1 MTVNLRKPRYR
12 NFYKIFAALRVNI
25 QNRRRLNLF
34 KFKKKKWTKLIL
46 LLKRLQAR
54 RKKNYRMYDTNRYYL
69 PKFYNSFKKKY
80 RYTLHTKKKFK
91 LFYGYLL
98 ERTIRK
104 KLDSFLKQKP
114 QLLNKSKKLD
124 SFFIKLWEERLD
136 MILYRAHFAPTVR
149 AARQL
154 ILHKHIRVNNT
165 ITKDCSLVIKK
176 ADIIQ
181 ISSKVRHVI
190 NSNIKSSSLWP
201 LPPKYLQINYK
212 ILQIHAIENLVN
224 ENFSV
229 YFPFRL
235 DIHALVRY
243 YK

>member
-1 MTVNLRKPRYR
+1 MVVNPRKSRYR
-12 NFYKIFAALRVNI
+12 PLYKIFAVLRANI

-34 KFKKKKWTKLIL
+34 KFKKKKWNNLIL

-54 RKKNYRMYDTNRYYL
+54 RKRNYRMYDLNRYYL

-80 RYTLHTKKKFK
+80 EYTLHTRKKFK
-91 LFYGYLL
+91 FFYGYLV
-98 ERTIRK
+98 EKTIRK
-104 KLDSFLKQKP
+104 KLDYFLKQKP
-114 QLLNKSKKLD
+114 QLLSKSIKLD
-124 SFFIKLWEERLD
+124 SFFVKLWEERLD
-136 MILYRAHFAPTVR
+136 IILYRAHFASTVR

-154 ILHKHIRVNNT
+154 ILHKHIKVNN
-165 ITKDCSLVIKK
+165 IIIKDCSYVIKK

-181 ISSKVRHVI
+181 ISNKVQSVVK
-190 NSNIKSSSLWP
+190 SNIKNSSLWP

-212 ILQIHAIENLVN
+212 ILQIFVIESLVH
-224 ENFSV
+224 ENFSA

-235 DIHALVRY
+235 DIHTLIRC